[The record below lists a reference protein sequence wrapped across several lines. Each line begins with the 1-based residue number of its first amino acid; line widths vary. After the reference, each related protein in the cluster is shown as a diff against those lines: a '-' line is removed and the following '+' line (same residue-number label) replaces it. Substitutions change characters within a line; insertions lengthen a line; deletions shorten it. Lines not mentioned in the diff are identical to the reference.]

1 MLSLLADVIF
11 VGYKKIRFMKKTFF
25 CLAAALFLGISSQ
38 RLCAEE
44 SVFSETFD
52 TQEDFDEWT
61 IINVEEGSTTWT
73 YRTSTGKPMQSK
85 CAQILKHSP
94 NAANDWLIS
103 PAFTLKAGTVYELS
117 FRCTPGTFNKAENL
131 KAYLGTGITVES
143 MTTELL
149 ELNGMLR
156 DDTADITR
164 TAEITVDADG
174 TYHVGFLGCSDPN
187 MGRIDLDDVVI
198 TAKAAAIAPGPV
210 TELTATAA
218 AEGALSATLSFT
230 APTVTATGDALS
242 AISSIEITRDAAVV
256 ATITNPAPGEA
267 LEYTDATAVQGQNT
281 YEVVCYSED
290 GSKSVAAS
298 VTVFVGIDVPV
309 AIVNPRASSLNDG
322 NISLSWQAPTASVNG
337 GYFNPE
343 TLSYTITDLSSGE
356 TVTATGTTY
365 TLSLTKGEQKVYEY
379 SIAPVTEAGTGEAA
393 NFNRVIMG
401 NAITEAYSESFAGA
415 VASSPWYQDSDEHAF
430 DWIVD
435 NPENDEYSDPDVKG
449 YTIYAQDKDGGDLIV
464 KSLYAYEYETSRYCS
479 PIFSLSQFANPVL
492 TFYQINGPKESLK
505 VQVRTIGG
513 EWQEVAE
520 PVWETGIDGLQWSRC
535 SVPLSNLKDGEV
547 QFSFLAYGGVRPM
560 HIDNIT
566 IAESN
571 YSRDMAVRSITA
583 SPQRAN
589 VGETTTF
596 TADIRNFGGQNEA
609 TYEVVLYRDGNEV
622 DRKAGAELAA
632 TASTTVDFQYTSTL
646 DDAMLAD
653 KSEWT
658 AQVVLADDENAGN
671 DTSDAVVWSTRPND
685 VPDITD
691 LAATSDKESVTL
703 NWSAGINREAA
714 EKGEMQFVTDGFE
727 TYTPFAID
735 GVGDWTFVDKDG
747 AETWK
752 SNYPTREHV
761 GEPLSFM
768 VFNTEEGGVETD
780 ENQDNIF
787 FAHSG
792 KQYLMGFSNEEYGT
806 ANNDWLITP
815 RLDGRSHT
823 VDFYTRIPMGM
834 SGDDVI
840 AVSYSATDTD
850 PDSFLPLNDGQ
861 DIYVSDNWKH
871 VEVTVPDGAKY
882 FAVNLKLSRMFY
894 MIDDFTYA
902 AHDGSLDPL
911 TLLGYNVYRNG
922 EKINED
928 LIADNTYVDSD
939 MPEGEN
945 TYTVTAVYEQGES
958 RYSNEAK
965 VNYSSVGA
973 IDGASAMITAHNGIL
988 SVAVAKTSAVAV
1000 YSIDGKKV
1008 ASATVAATHD
1018 FSLAAGAYIVT
1029 VNGKATKMVMR

>member
-1 MLSLLADVIF
+1 
-11 VGYKKIRFMKKTFF
+11 MKKTFF

-73 YRTSTGKPMQSK
+73 YRTSTGKPMKSK

-103 PAFTLKAGTVYELS
+103 PAFTLEAGTVYELS
-117 FRCTPGTFNKAENL
+117 FRCTPGTFNKTENL
-131 KAYLGTGITVES
+131 KVYLGTDLTAES
-143 MTTELL
+143 MTVQLL
-149 ELNGMLR
+149 ELKDMLR
-156 DDTADITR
+156 DDNADITR
-164 TAEITVDADG
+164 TAEITVTADG
-174 TYHVGFLGCSDPN
+174 TYHVGFLACSEPDK
-187 MGRIDLDDVVI
+187 GRIDLDDVVI
-198 TAKAAAIAPGPV
+198 TAKAAAVAPGPV
-210 TELTATAA
+210 TDLTATAA
-218 AEGALSATLSFT
+218 SEGALSATLSFI
-230 APTVTATGDALS
+230 APTVTATGDALD
-242 AISSIEITRDAAVV
+242 AIASIEITRNGDAVT
-256 ATITNPAPGEA
+256 TISNPTPGEA
-267 LEYTDATAVQGQNT
+267 ISYTDNAAVQGKNT
-281 YEVVCYSED
+281 YEVTCSTAD

-298 VTVFVGIDVPV
+298 VEVFVGIDVPV
-309 AIVNPRASSLNDG
+309 AIVDPRASSLNDG
-322 NISLSWQAPTASVNG
+322 NINFSWQAPTTSVNG

-343 TLSYTITDLSSGE
+343 TLTYAITDLSSGE
-356 TVTATGTTY
+356 SVTVTGTSY
-365 TLSLTKGEQKVYEY
+365 TMALTKGEQKVYEY
-379 SIAPVTEAGTGEAA
+379 SIAPVSEAGTGEASD
-393 NFNRVIMG
+393 FNRVIMG
-401 NAITEAYSESFAGA
+401 NAITTAYSESFAGA
-415 VASSPWYQDSDEHAF
+415 QASSPWYQDSDEHAF
-430 DWIVD
+430 DWVID
-435 NPENDEYSDPDVKG
+435 DPEKDEYSDPDVKN

-479 PIFSLSQFANPVL
+479 PIFNLLQFANPVL

-505 VQVRTIGG
+505 VQVRSIDG
-513 EWQEVAE
+513 EWQDVAE

-535 SVPLSNLKDGEV
+535 SIPLANLKEGEV

-560 HIDNIT
+560 HIDNIS
-566 IAESN
+566 IAESA
-571 YSRDMAVRSITA
+571 YSRDLAVRSLTA

-596 TADIRNFGGQNEA
+596 TADLRNFGGQGEA
-609 TYEVVLYRDGNEV
+609 AYEVVLYRDGNEV
-622 DRKAGAELAA
+622 DRKAGDALAA
-632 TASTTVDFQYTSTL
+632 TEIGAISFEYTATL

-653 KSEWT
+653 KSQWT
-658 AQVVLADDENAGN
+658 AQVVLTDDQNEAN
-671 DTSDAVVWSTRPND
+671 DTSAAVVWSTRPND

-703 NWSAGINREAA
+703 TWSAGINREAT
-714 EKGEMQFVTDGFE
+714 EKGEMQMVTDDFE
-727 TYTPFAID
+727 AYTPFAIE

-752 SNYPTREHV
+752 SKYPSREHV

-768 VFNTEEGGVETD
+768 VFNTEQGGVETD
-780 ENQDNIF
+780 DNQDNIF

-815 RLDGRSHT
+815 RLDGRAHT

-840 AVSYSATDTD
+840 AVSYSTTDTD
-850 PDSFLPLNDGQ
+850 PDSFIPLNDGN

-871 VEVTVPDGAKY
+871 VEVSVPDGARY
-882 FAVNLKLSRMFY
+882 FAVNLKLSHMFF

-911 TLLGYNVYRNG
+911 TLVGYNVYRNG
-922 EKINED
+922 EKINSEPV
-928 LIADNTYVDSD
+928 ADNSFVDTD
-939 MPEGEN
+939 MPEGQN
-945 TYTVTAVYEQGES
+945 AYKVTAVYEQGES
-958 RYSNEAK
+958 RYSNE
-965 VNYSSVGA
+965 VTIDYSSVNGISNA
-973 IDGASAMITAHNGIL
+973 ASAIISAHNGIL
-988 SVAVAKTSAVAV
+988 SVKVGVTANVAV
-1000 YSIDGKKV
+1000 FSIDGKRV
-1008 ASATVAATHD
+1008 ASAVASPEAD
-1018 FSLAAGAYIVT
+1018 FSVAAGAYIVT
-1029 VNGKATKMVMR
+1029 VDGRATKVVVR